1 MKLTEKEK
9 ELIEA
14 IRNYLK
20 SKHNPSISLE
30 YYVRELFERMMDGEQ
45 KKRKTAQSGRFYFN
59 IKKYNFPERYG
70 KDWKISSRYVYIY
83 MYENEPI
90 WGITAEII
98 CDFVRTLKEEGK
110 VGFYEYKQKISY

>member
-30 YYVRELFERMMDGEQ
+30 YYVRELFERMMDGE
-45 KKRKTAQSGRFYFN
+45 
-59 IKKYNFPERYG
+59 
-70 KDWKISSRYVYIY
+70 
-83 MYENEPI
+83 
-90 WGITAEII
+90 
-98 CDFVRTLKEEGK
+98 
-110 VGFYEYKQKISY
+110 